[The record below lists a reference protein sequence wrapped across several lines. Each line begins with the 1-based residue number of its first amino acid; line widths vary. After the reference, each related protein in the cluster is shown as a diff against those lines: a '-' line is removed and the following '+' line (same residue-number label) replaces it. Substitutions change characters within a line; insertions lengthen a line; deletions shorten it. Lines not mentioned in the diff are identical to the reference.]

1 MEARGSPPASW
12 TCSSTPTLN
21 TRSKAAAGERELH
34 GLPGVASPVLEELF
48 AGEIGRWALE
58 RVPDGA
64 HGVPDKKEGEVAIA
78 AAPVQSHRA
87 RPQIPASGLEGPAVL
102 TERGEALPLQ
112 DMALEAGL
120 ADLLVERRVT
130 HERQTAVSSP
140 VPQSRSAS
148 SRFTISRLGA
158 APTIRSFSA
167 PSLKK
172 MSCGIAWTPKRPAS
186 PGCSSTLTLPIVT

>member
-1 MEARGSPPASW
+1 MVFFFLMIRRPPRSTLFPYTTLFRSPRLQDAVNLPDGGAGLTARLVDVLEHAHAEHEVEGG
-12 TCSSTPTLN
+12 
-21 TRSKAAAGERELH
+21 RGEGELH

-48 AGEIGRWALE
+48 AGEISRRALE

-87 RPQIPASGLEGPAVL
+87 RPQIPAGRLERPAVL

-130 HERQTAVSSP
+130 HERRPCPPP
-140 VPQSRSAS
+140 VPQSCSAS

-158 APTIRSFSA
+158 APTIR
-167 PSLKK
+167 
-172 MSCGIAWTPKRPAS
+172 
-186 PGCSSTLTLPIVT
+186 